1 MSQFAGQIGAKIEKL
16 SKTIFLNQCI
26 LACLVQTITFLDF
39 YLRFISYFKKME
51 KRFYN
56 QKNLVN
62 CFPKFLK
69 LLQKF

>member
-16 SKTIFLNQCI
+16 SKTIFLNQFI
-26 LACLVQTITFLDF
+26 LACLAQTITFLDF

-62 CFPKFLK
+62 FFS
-69 LLQKF
+69 